1 MKKILAIATL
11 AAGALVA
18 PAASLITPAAGAAGG
33 AAPRATP
40 KACTTKQLVTY
51 LTGANGAAGTTYYT
65 LNFTNLGGACT
76 LHGYPGVSAVSH
88 SGHILGSAARRQKV
102 GRAKTVTLRAAKV
115 GNPSSATVTLAVVQA
130 LNFPA
135 ARCHPV
141 NAAGL
146 RVYPPNQRTSETIPL
161 PFTACSHRG
170 PIYLKIGAV
179 K

>member
-11 AAGALVA
+11 AVGALAA
-18 PAASLITPAAGAAGG
+18 PAASLVTPATAGAAGG

-65 LNFTNLGGACT
+65 LNFTNLGGTCT
-76 LHGYPGVSAVSH
+76 LHGYPGVSAVSR
-88 SGHILGSAARRQKV
+88 SGRILGGAARRQK
-102 GRAKTVTLRAAKV
+102 GKAKTVTLRAAKV

-135 ARCHPV
+135 AKCHPV

-146 RVYPPNQRTSETIPL
+146 RVYPPNQRASETIPL
-161 PFTACSHRG
+161 PFTACSRRG